1 MTVYVDSMNAPFG
14 RMKMCHCWADT
25 RAELLAMMDT
35 IGVKRKWFQR
45 PDGAAN
51 FGMSASWEHFDI
63 AMSKRALAV
72 QHGAVE
78 VDMFT
83 MAEHAE
89 RQKFLAAVAA
99 GQMRRA
105 QGALTMMC
113 KASAMKRKRRDD

>member
-1 MTVYVDSMNAPFG
+1 MSVYVDNMEAPFG

-25 RAELLAMMDT
+25 RAELLAMMDV
-35 IGVKRKWFQR
+35 IGVQRKWFQR

-63 AMSKRALAV
+63 ALTKRALAV
-72 QHGAVE
+72 QHGAIE

-89 RQKFLAAVAA
+89 RQKFIAAVNA
-99 GQMRRA
+99 GHWRRA
-105 QGALTMMC
+105 EGALRMMC
-113 KASAMKRKRRDD
+113 KAAEVRRKRQ